1 MNPTIYTINTTQH
14 TFLSSFTLHTANMAY
29 TTPMDTSSSTVETFH
44 VGTRRSLLARVQ
56 TDQIVSMLKKH
67 WPTHHFEIH
76 AMATTA
82 DNDLKTAL
90 YKFNEKSLWT
100 AELEVLLQNK
110 EIDFIV
116 HSLKDMPTQL
126 PNDCILGAVTERN
139 DPRDALVVHPALASS
154 IRTLSDLPKG
164 SVVGTSSLRRVAQLK
179 RHFPHL
185 AFKDVRGNIG
195 TRLAKLD
202 NAEIEYSAIV
212 IAVAGLERLGMTD
225 RITSYLSK
233 DNGGM
238 LHAVG
243 QGALGIETRKG
254 DERAAE
260 LLAPIVC
267 ERTMRAALVERGLLR
282 TLEGGCS
289 VPIGVETN
297 WLSKKSSLT
306 SNAGTG
312 VGVGIKP
319 AEEYHH
325 LTGVAQEPTNSQIGL
340 TTSTNA
346 AARDDNSD
354 GYTDDLDIRAIVV
367 SLDGQQAVEAA
378 TQRRISSREDAEE
391 FGIEVAR
398 MLVEKGA
405 GDILKEIT
413 LNRHIIEEQKNA

>member
-1 MNPTIYTINTTQH
+1 
-14 TFLSSFTLHTANMAY
+14 MA
-29 TTPMDTSSSTVETFH
+29 TEAMDTSSTAQETFH
-44 VGTRRSLLARVQ
+44 VGTRKSLLARVQ
-56 TDQIVSMLKKH
+56 TDQIVNALKKH
-67 WPTHHFEIH
+67 WPKHHFEIH
-76 AMATTA
+76 AMSTVA

-100 AELEVLLQNK
+100 AELEELLQNK
-110 EIDFIV
+110 NLDFIV

-126 PNDCILGAVTERN
+126 PNDCILGAVTARN
-139 DPRDALVVHPALASS
+139 DPRDALGVHPSLVSS

-202 NAEIEYSAIV
+202 NPEIEYSAIV
-212 IAVAGLERLGMTD
+212 IAVAGLERLGMQD

-243 QGALGIETRKG
+243 QGALGIESRKD
-254 DERAAE
+254 DERTQK
-260 LLAPIVC
+260 LLDPIIC

-297 WLSKKSSLT
+297 WLSKKTSLI

-325 LTGVAQEPTNSQIGL
+325 LTGKAQEPTGSQMGVA
-340 TTSTNA
+340 TSTNS
-346 AARDDNSD
+346 AARDDASD
-354 GYTDDLDIRAIVV
+354 GVTDELDVRAIVV
-367 SLDGQQAVEAA
+367 SLDGQQAAETSV
-378 TQRRISSREDAEE
+378 QRRINSRDEAEE

-405 GDILKEIT
+405 GKILEEIT
-413 LNRHIIEEQKNA
+413 LNRQIIAGQDGA

>member
-1 MNPTIYTINTTQH
+1 MAD
-14 TFLSSFTLHTANMAY
+14 TAMD
-29 TTPMDTSSSTVETFH
+29 TTPPTTTEKFH

-56 TDQIVSMLKKH
+56 TDQIVSLLKKQ
-67 WPTHHFEIH
+67 WPTHEFEIH

-82 DNDLKTAL
+82 DNDLTTAL

-100 AELEVLLQNK
+100 AELEIKLQRG
-110 EIDFIV
+110 ELDFIV

-126 PNDCILGAVTERN
+126 PADCALGCVTARN
-139 DPRDALVVHPALASS
+139 DPRDALVVKPTLAAG

-185 AFKDVRGNIG
+185 AFADVRGNIG

-202 NAEIEYSAIV
+202 NPDSEYSAIV

-243 QGALGIETRKG
+243 QGGLGVEIRSNDTRTQK
-254 DERAAE
+254 
-260 LLAPIVC
+260 LLAPIVS
-267 ERTMRAALVERGLLR
+267 ERTMRAALVERGVLR

-289 VPIGVETN
+289 VPIGIETS
-297 WLSKKSSLT
+297 WVSKKTSLT

-312 VGVGIKP
+312 VGIGIKP

-325 LTGVAQEPTNSQIGL
+325 ATGVAQEPTNTQMGMA
-340 TTSTNA
+340 TSTNT
-346 AARDDNSD
+346 AARDDDSD
-354 GYTDDLDIRAIVV
+354 GLTDELDVRAIVV
-367 SLDGQQAVEAA
+367 SLDGQEAA
-378 TQRRISSREDAEE
+378 EISTMRRITSRDDAEE
-391 FGIEVAR
+391 FGIEVAG
-398 MLVEKGA
+398 MLVQKGA
-405 GDILKEIT
+405 DKILKDIT
-413 LNRHIIEEQKNA
+413 LNRHIIEKQEGA

>member
-1 MNPTIYTINTTQH
+1 
-14 TFLSSFTLHTANMAY
+14 
-29 TTPMDTSSSTVETFH
+29 MDTSAPTQETFH

-56 TDQIVSMLKKH
+56 TDQIVNALKKH
-67 WPTHHFEIH
+67 WPTHKFEIH
-76 AMATTA
+76 AMATIA
-82 DNDLKTAL
+82 DNDLTTAL

-100 AELEVLLQNK
+100 AELEVQLQSK
-110 EIDFIV
+110 ELDFIV

-126 PNDCILGAVTERN
+126 PTDCILGAVTARN
-139 DPRDALVVHPALASS
+139 DPRDALVVHPSLVSS
-154 IRTLSDLPKG
+154 IRTLADLPKD

-202 NAEIEYSAIV
+202 NPDGEYSAIV
-212 IAVAGLERLGMTD
+212 IAVAGLERLGMQD
-225 RITSYLSK
+225 RITSYLSR

-243 QGALGIETRKG
+243 QGALGIEIRKD
-254 DERAAE
+254 DERTQK
-260 LLAPIVC
+260 LLDPIVC
-267 ERTMRAALVERGLLR
+267 ERSMRAALVERGLLR

-289 VPIGVETN
+289 VPIGVESK
-297 WLSKKSSLT
+297 WMSKKASLI

-319 AEEYHH
+319 AEEYNH
-325 LTGVAQEPTNSQIGL
+325 LTGIAQEPTNSQMGVA
-340 TTSTNA
+340 TSTNLT
-346 AARDDNSD
+346 ARDDSGD
-354 GYTDDLDIRAIVV
+354 GVTDELDVQAIVV
-367 SLDGQQAVEAA
+367 SLDGQKAA
-378 TQRRISSREDAEE
+378 ETSVQRRISSREDAEE

-413 LNRHIIEEQKNA
+413 LNRHIIAEQHGA

>member
-1 MNPTIYTINTTQH
+1 MATT
-14 TFLSSFTLHTANMAY
+14 A
-29 TTPMDTSSSTVETFH
+29 MDTSSATNTSSTTHETFH

-56 TDQIVSMLKKH
+56 TDQIVQALKKH
-67 WPTHHFEIH
+67 WPTYQFEIH
-76 AMATTA
+76 AMATVA

-100 AELEVLLQNK
+100 AELEVLLSDK
-110 EIDFIV
+110 KLDFIV

-126 PNDCILGAVTERN
+126 PNDLVLGAVTARN
-139 DPRDALVVHPALASS
+139 DPRDALVVHPSLVSS
-154 IRTLSDLPKG
+154 IRTLADLPKG

-202 NAEIEYSAIV
+202 NPEVEYSAIV
-212 IAVAGLERLGMTD
+212 IAVAGLERLGMQD

-243 QGALGIETRKG
+243 QGALGVEIRKD
-254 DERAAE
+254 DERTQK
-260 LLAPIVC
+260 LLDPIIC
-267 ERTMRAALVERGLLR
+267 ERSMRAALVERGLLR

-289 VPIGVETN
+289 VPIGVESN
-297 WLSKKSSLT
+297 WMSKKTSLI

-325 LTGVAQEPTNSQIGL
+325 LTGVAQEPSDSQVGFS
-340 TTSTNA
+340 TSTNT
-346 AARDDNSD
+346 AARDDSGD
-354 GYTDDLDIRAIVV
+354 GVTDELDVRAIVV
-367 SLDGQQAVEAA
+367 SLDGQQAAETSV
-378 TQRRISSREDAEE
+378 QRRISSRDDAEE

-398 MLVEKGA
+398 RLVENGA
-405 GDILKEIT
+405 DKILQEIT
-413 LNRHIIEEQKNA
+413 LNRKIIDEQHGA

>member
-1 MNPTIYTINTTQH
+1 
-14 TFLSSFTLHTANMAY
+14 MA
-29 TTPMDTSSSTVETFH
+29 TESTMDTSSSTVETFH

-139 DPRDALVVHPALASS
+139 DPRDALVVHPTLASS

-164 SVVGTSSLRRVAQLK
+164 SIVGTSSLRRVAQLK

-254 DERAAE
+254 D
-260 LLAPIVC
+260 
-267 ERTMRAALVERGLLR
+267 
-282 TLEGGCS
+282 
-289 VPIGVETN
+289 VETN

-325 LTGVAQEPTNSQIGL
+325 LTGVAQEPTNSQMGL

-346 AARDDNSD
+346 AARDDSSD

-378 TQRRISSREDAEE
+378 TQRRISSRDDAEE

>member
-1 MNPTIYTINTTQH
+1 
-14 TFLSSFTLHTANMAY
+14 MA
-29 TTPMDTSSSTVETFH
+29 TEAMDTSATTQETFH
-44 VGTRRSLLARVQ
+44 VGTRKSLLARVQ
-56 TDQIVSMLKKH
+56 TDQIVNALKKH
-67 WPTHHFEIH
+67 WPQHHFEIH
-76 AMATTA
+76 AMSTVA

-100 AELEVLLQNK
+100 AELEELLQNK
-110 EIDFIV
+110 NLDFIV

-126 PNDCILGAVTERN
+126 PNDCILGAVTARN
-139 DPRDALVVHPALASS
+139 DPRDALVVHPSLVSS

-202 NAEIEYSAIV
+202 NPEVEYSAIV
-212 IAVAGLERLGMTD
+212 IAVAGLERLGMQD

-243 QGALGIETRKG
+243 QGALGIESRKD
-254 DERAAE
+254 DERTQK
-260 LLAPIVC
+260 LLDPIIC

-297 WLSKKSSLT
+297 WMSKKTSLI

-325 LTGVAQEPTNSQIGL
+325 LTGKAQEPTGSQMGVA
-340 TTSTNA
+340 TSTNS
-346 AARDDNSD
+346 AARDDSSD
-354 GYTDDLDIRAIVV
+354 GVTDELDVRAIVV
-367 SLDGQQAVEAA
+367 SLDGQQAAEASV
-378 TQRRISSREDAEE
+378 QRRINSRDEAEE

-405 GDILKEIT
+405 GKILEEIT
-413 LNRHIIEEQKNA
+413 LNRQIIAGQDGA

>member
-1 MNPTIYTINTTQH
+1 MSQEISSRQRAAETRLDAPATTGFAFLDMMLQMQRASQH
-14 TFLSSFTLHTANMAY
+14 ALSSFIPLATNGVLASNVQATNGQLDQRIESKVSSNA
-29 TTPMDTSSSTVETFH
+29 PRTSNSVEVIPVGEETFH

-139 DPRDALVVHPALASS
+139 DPRDALVVHPTLASS

-195 TRLAKLD
+195 TRLA
-202 NAEIEYSAIV
+202 N
-212 IAVAGLERLGMTD
+212 AVAASMR
-225 RITSYLSK
+225 
-233 DNGGM
+233 
-238 LHAVG
+238 HVPPAQVG
-243 QGALGIETRKG
+243 PETF
-254 DERAAE
+254 
-260 LLAPIVC
+260 
-267 ERTMRAALVERGLLR
+267 LV
-282 TLEGGCS
+282 S
-289 VPIGVETN
+289 V
-297 WLSKKSSLT
+297 
-306 SNAGTG
+306 
-312 VGVGIKP
+312 
-319 AEEYHH
+319 
-325 LTGVAQEPTNSQIGL
+325 
-340 TTSTNA
+340 A
-346 AARDDNSD
+346 AAYQLRQ
-354 GYTDDLDIRAIVV
+354 GGPPVPLPPWVPHW
-367 SLDGQQAVEAA
+367 QQPV
-378 TQRRISSREDAEE
+378 
-391 FGIEVAR
+391 R
-398 MLVEKGA
+398 MG
-405 GDILKEIT
+405 G
-413 LNRHIIEEQKNA
+413 